1 MRFVSLKRLTA
12 VSLIALPF
20 FLGMALYW
28 VRTRQPVILRVKD
41 DDPLHIAFSP
51 DGQRLVAAGFD
62 GLYMWDL
69 RSSRLQWARPIS
81 DLHSI
86 TRSDL
91 AATAIDFS
99 LNGEKLLVR
108 RDSELQYCDAATGR
122 ILAKQGH
129 PRFVGDA
136 GIRPNGGNIL
146 AGVIDLG
153 AEQVPFRVLLK
164 QWIPGTSEYE
174 LKTLTSTSAPT
185 TIKFS
190 HSTTLLAMLKQD
202 DNIRLYDTS
211 TGHLLWTGS
220 LAAGGEYL
228 PLGVFSRDDQ
238 YLATYRSRGPIQIC
252 EVRTGKLLRSYVASY
267 PYNHLFALSSSGK
280 LAAICN
286 FPAQVEVK
294 NIASGKTLHTFD
306 EKSIVIQSLQF
317 SPDDSVLAIGTNK
330 GVWLWPQS

>member
-1 MRFVSLKRLTA
+1 
-12 VSLIALPF
+12 
-20 FLGMALYW
+20 
-28 VRTRQPVILRVKD
+28 
-41 DDPLHIAFSP
+41 
-51 DGQRLVAAGFD
+51 
-62 GLYMWDL
+62 MWDL

-122 ILAKQGH
+122 ILATQRH

-146 AGVIDLG
+146 AGVIDAVAG
-153 AEQVPFRVLLK
+153 QVPFKVQLK
-164 QWIPGTSEYE
+164 QWRPGSREDDF
-174 LKTLTSTSAPT
+174 KTLTSTSAPT
-185 TIKFS
+185 TLKFS
-190 HSTTLLAMLKQD
+190 HSTSLLAMLKQD
-202 DNIRLYDTS
+202 DNIRLYDTG
-211 TGHLLWTGS
+211 TGDLLWTGS
-220 LAAGGEYL
+220 LAAGGEYF
-228 PLGVFSRDDQ
+228 PLGIFSRDDQ
-238 YLATYRSRGPIQIC
+238 YLATYRSRGPIQIW

-267 PYNHLFALSSSGK
+267 PYNDNDVFAFSSSGK

-286 FPAQVEVK
+286 VPAQVEVK
-294 NIASGKTLHTFD
+294 DIASGKTLRTFD
-306 EKSIVIQSLQF
+306 EKNIIIRSLQF

-330 GVWLWPQS
+330 GVWLWRQ